1 MTGQDVLNLVRY
13 QVADFQDAKTSVF
26 DKWNAI
32 NAGNRFVR
40 RMALEIKPSV
50 LNATETGNLVI
61 GTAEYSLTKVP
72 NKITEVRV
80 DGKRLNVVEVQQIAD
95 LTQAGTPSVYYV
107 TAYNKVSFWPIPD
120 AILGYSVR
128 MVEAATEW
136 NEATT
141 IPWSTDIADVIV
153 NYAVGVL
160 TGSLDINYLKME
172 LRKILG
178 GLEEGMTGVNS
189 YWAIPTTK
197 DW

>member
-1 MTGQDVLNLVRY
+1 MTGQDIISLVRY
-13 QVADFQDAKTSVF
+13 QVADYQDAKTSPF

-50 LNATETGNLVI
+50 LNATETGNLVV
-61 GTAEYSLTKVP
+61 GTAEYTLTKVP

-80 DGKRLNVVEVQQIAD
+80 DGKRIGVIEVQQISD

-136 NEATT
+136 DEATT

-160 TGSLDINYLKME
+160 TGSLDVNYLKME
-172 LRKILG
+172 LRKILS
-178 GLEEGMTGVNS
+178 GLEESMTGVNS
-189 YWAIPTTK
+189 YWSIPTTK

>member
-61 GTAEYSLTKVP
+61 GTAEYTLTKVP

-80 DGKRLNVVEVQQIAD
+80 DGKRLNVVEVQQISD

-128 MVEAATEW
+128 MVEAAT
-136 NEATT
+136 
-141 IPWSTDIADVIV
+141 
-153 NYAVGVL
+153 
-160 TGSLDINYLKME
+160 
-172 LRKILG
+172 
-178 GLEEGMTGVNS
+178 
-189 YWAIPTTK
+189 
-197 DW
+197 

>member
-61 GTAEYSLTKVP
+61 GTAEYTLTKVP

-80 DGKRLNVVEVQQIAD
+80 DGKRLNVVDVQQISD